1 MLSRFSRVWL
11 LWLGAPGGTTPN
23 HRQQPARLP
32 HPWDSP
38 GKNTGVGCHFLLQC
52 MKVKSEREVTQS
64 CPTLSD
70 PMDWSLPSSSIHGI
84 FQAKYWSGVPLPSP
98 HINITFCLYQVK
110 TFCCKL
116 RNSLFPV
123 WVENN
128 LTDFNHD
135 FWLRQSSFSRSSLRF
150 CCCFFFFFPS
160 WFFRA
165 RNHLN

>member
-1 MLSRFSRVWL
+1 MLLLSRFSRVRL
-11 LWLGAPGGTTPN
+11 YANPQTAAT
-23 HRQQPARLP
+23 RLP
-32 HPWDSP
+32 RPWDSP

-64 CPTLSD
+64 CPTLSG

-84 FQAKYWSGVPLPSP
+84 FQAKYWSEVPLPSP

-110 TFCCKL
+110 NFCCKL

-150 CCCFFFFFPS
+150 CCFFFPS